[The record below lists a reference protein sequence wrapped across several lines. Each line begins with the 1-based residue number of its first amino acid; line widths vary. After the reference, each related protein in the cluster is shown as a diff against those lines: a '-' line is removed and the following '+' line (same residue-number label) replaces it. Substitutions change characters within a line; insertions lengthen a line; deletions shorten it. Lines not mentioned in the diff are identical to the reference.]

1 MTPRMSATKLEDWPR
16 SLDAVAKEIGEIS
29 TLPQIALSVMEVAAD
44 QDAGA
49 DDLRQVL
56 EGDAAL
62 AARVLRSVNSAS
74 YGLQN
79 EVTNL
84 LQAISHLGFNQIRNL
99 AMTAAVSEL
108 FKVDEVI
115 GSYRRSE
122 LWRHLVSV
130 GVCARLLAMRR
141 KMPNFEDAFLA
152 GLLHDFGI
160 ILEDQWIHEP
170 FRTVVTR
177 LPEFETLVD
186 CEREC
191 LGFDHTQL
199 ASRIAKDWKFPDA
212 VKASILHHHASREYS
227 GAGADV
233 VQVVEVANVLCT
245 IKGISSVG
253 RKAVR
258 PNLELFAEMGLHKR
272 DIIVLAEDLDRELT
286 LNEGL
291 FAL

>member
-1 MTPRMSATKLEDWPR
+1 MTPRLSVTKLEGWPR
-16 SLDAVAKEIGEIS
+16 SLDAVAQEIGEIS

-44 QDAGA
+44 KDAGA

-56 EGDAAL
+56 EGDPAL
-62 AARVLRSVNSAS
+62 AVRVLRSVNSAS
-74 YGLQN
+74 YGLQS

-115 GSYRRSE
+115 GTYRRSA

-160 ILEDQWIHEP
+160 ILEDQWIHDP
-170 FRTVVTR
+170 FCVVVTR
-177 LPEFETLVD
+177 LPEFESLVE

-191 LGFDHTQL
+191 L
-199 ASRIAKDWKFPDA
+199 ASTTRSSPA
-212 VKASILHHHASREYS
+212 ASPRT
-227 GAGADV
+227 G
-233 VQVVEVANVLCT
+233 
-245 IKGISSVG
+245 SS
-253 RKAVR
+253 
-258 PNLELFAEMGLHKR
+258 PMQ
-272 DIIVLAEDLDRELT
+272 
-286 LNEGL
+286 
-291 FAL
+291 

>member
-1 MTPRMSATKLEDWPR
+1 MNPRPSATKLEGWPR
-16 SLDAVAKEIGEIS
+16 SLDTVAKEIGEIS

-49 DDLRQVL
+49 DDLRKVL

-62 AARVLRSVNSAS
+62 SVRVLRSVNSAS
-74 YGLQN
+74 YGLQT

-115 GSYRRSE
+115 GCYRRSG

-130 GVCARLLAMRR
+130 GICARLLAMRL
-141 KMPNFEDAFLA
+141 KLPNFEDAFLA

-160 ILEDQWIHEP
+160 ILEDQWIHEA
-170 FRTVVTR
+170 FCAAVTR

-186 CEREC
+186 CERDC
-191 LGFDHTQL
+191 LGFDHAQL
-199 ASRIAKDWKFPDA
+199 ASRIARDWKFPEE
-212 VKASILHHHASREYS
+212 VKASIRHHH
-227 GAGADV
+227 GAQRYTGVGADV
-233 VQVVEVANVLCT
+233 VRVVEVANVLCT
-245 IKGISSVG
+245 LKGISSIG

-258 PNLELFAEMGLHKR
+258 PNMELFREMGLSKQ
-272 DIIVLAEDLDRELT
+272 DIVVLAEDLDRELA
-286 LNEGL
+286 LNQSL
-291 FAL
+291 FDL